1 MSMQGAELLK
11 DPDFAQTLERSPF
24 QARDLPGL
32 STAVADS
39 FDKMP
44 DDIKQQL
51 SETLAELEELSD
63 EELLS
68 FLRLVVAVEKD
79 PEQYPKL
86 VDALIQSGAV
96 EPGEMPEQYDPTLMG
111 IVKSII
117 GQALLRVREKAP
129 RFAKGGIVSLRQSA
143 QKLQNAGRGEDS
155 LLAHITPREA
165 SILKGMGGGGTINP
179 TTGLLEF
186 KLSKILKSVFKVGA
200 QIIGTAVLSFMG
212 VPPPIA
218 GAIVGGVSTLLSGG
232 SAKDAL
238 KSALF
243 SGLTAGI
250 TSGISSS
257 FSGGDFFSGFM
268 GSGSSSAGGS
278 IGERI
283 SGLFGGTSTAGA
295 GEAAASVA
303 GEAGVPLAEAPAYNV
318 ATQGSE
324 AAAAAR
330 QAAGVTPTVTPP
342 AAASSSS
349 GGIGDLM
356 SMEGIKKFAWDYKF
370 PLALAGGAALI
381 AADRKPKT
389 AKPSLVPTETG
400 ADLLAKYPEKYGVNP
415 ETLVPRTV
423 QFGPSQVFP
432 ENRYIGSFG
441 ANPAFQTETRYVKA
455 GGHINGPGTGTSDS
469 IPARLSDGEF
479 VMTAKAVRGAGDGD
493 RMKGA
498 RKMYE
503 LMDKFER
510 MA

>member
-1 MSMQGAELLK
+1 MQGAELLK

-51 SETLAELEELSD
+51 SDTLAELEELSD

-68 FLRLVVAVEKD
+68 FLRLVVSVEND
-79 PEQYPKL
+79 PAQYPRL
-86 VDALIQSGAV
+86 VDALVKSGAV
-96 EPGEMPEQYDPTLMG
+96 EPGEMPDQYDPTLMG
-111 IVKSII
+111 IVKSIL
-117 GQALLRVREKAP
+117 GQALLRVRGKTP
-129 RFAKGGIVSLRQSA
+129 KFAKGGIVSLRQSA
-143 QKLQNAGRGEDS
+143 QKLQSAGRGEDS

-186 KLSKILKSVFKVGA
+186 KLSKALKSVFKIGA

-250 TSGISSS
+250 TSGITSS
-257 FSGGDFFSGFM
+257 FSGGDFLSGFM
-268 GSGSSSAGGS
+268 GTGASGAASSGTS
-278 IGERI
+278 ITDRI
-283 SGLFGGTSTAGA
+283 SGFFGGGSGASAAGA
-295 GEAAASVA
+295 GEAAS
-303 GEAGVPLAEAPAYNV
+303 
-318 ATQGSE
+318 
-324 AAAAAR
+324 AAAADLP
-330 QAAGVTPTVTPP
+330 AAGAAETIGTMSSGQSVPGGVSLAPTTPTP
-342 AAASSSS
+342 APASS
-349 GGIGDLM
+349 GGIGNLM
-356 SMEGIKKFAWDYKF
+356 SMEGIKKFAWDYKL

-381 AADRKPKT
+381 AADRSSQKP
-389 AKPSLVPTETG
+389 AKSIIPQETG
-400 ADLLAKYPEKYGVNP
+400 SDLLAKYPEKYGINP
-415 ETLVPRTV
+415 ESLVLRAP

-441 ANPAFQTETRYVKA
+441 SNPAFPTETRYVKA
-455 GGHINGPGTGTSDS
+455 GGHISGPGTGTSDS

-479 VMTAKAVRGAGDGD
+479 VMTAQAVRGAGNGD

-503 LMDKFER
+503 LMNKFER